1 MEQLYQSF
9 FSPGHLNKDQMKIKL
24 SKEKTYSICT
34 CGLSK
39 KLPLCDN
46 NHRKTNKIN
55 NTNYKSLKMT
65 PKKNAIIDMTSSK
78 WKN

>member
-1 MEQLYQSF
+1 LYQSF
-9 FSPGHLNKDQMKIKL
+9 FSSGHLNKDLMKIKL

-55 NTNYKSLKMT
+55 NTNYKSVKIT
-65 PKKNAIIDMTSSK
+65 PRKDAIIDINSST

>member
-1 MEQLYQSF
+1 MYQTFIS
-9 FSPGHLNKDQMKIKL
+9 SGHLNKDLMKIKL

-55 NTNYKSLKMT
+55 NTNYKSVKIT
-65 PKKNAIIDMTSSK
+65 PRKDAIIDINSST

>member
-1 MEQLYQSF
+1 
-9 FSPGHLNKDQMKIKL
+9 MKIKL

-55 NTNYKSLKMT
+55 NTNYKSVKIT
-65 PKKNAIIDMTSSK
+65 PRKDAIIDINSSTL
-78 WKN
+78 KN

>member
-1 MEQLYQSF
+1 
-9 FSPGHLNKDQMKIKL
+9 MKIKL
-24 SKEKTYSICT
+24 SKEKTCNICT

-46 NHRKTNKIN
+46 NHRKINKVN
-55 NTNYKSLKMT
+55 NTNYRSLKVT
-65 PKKNAIIDMTSSK
+65 PRKDVIIDINSSK

>member
-9 FSPGHLNKDQMKIKL
+9 FSSGHLNKDLMKIKL

-55 NTNYKSLKMT
+55 NTNYKSVKIT
-65 PKKNAIIDMTSSK
+65 PRKDAIIDINSST

>member
-1 MEQLYQSF
+1 
-9 FSPGHLNKDQMKIKL
+9 MKIKL
-24 SKEKTYSICT
+24 SKEKTYIICT
-34 CGLSK
+34 FGLSK

-55 NTNYKSLKMT
+55 NTNYKSVKIT
-65 PKKNAIIDMTSSK
+65 PRKDAIIDINSST

>member
-1 MEQLYQSF
+1 
-9 FSPGHLNKDQMKIKL
+9 MKIKL

-55 NTNYKSLKMT
+55 NTNYKSVKIT
-65 PKKNAIIDMTSSK
+65 PRKDAIIDIHSST

>member
-1 MEQLYQSF
+1 MYQSF
-9 FSPGHLNKDQMKIKL
+9 FSSGHLTKDLMKIKL

-55 NTNYKSLKMT
+55 NTNYKSVKIT
-65 PKKNAIIDMTSSK
+65 PRKDAIIDINSST

>member
-1 MEQLYQSF
+1 
-9 FSPGHLNKDQMKIKL
+9 MKIKL
-24 SKEKTYSICT
+24 SKETTYSICT

-55 NTNYKSLKMT
+55 NTNYKSVKIT
-65 PKKNAIIDMTSSK
+65 PRKDAIIDINSST